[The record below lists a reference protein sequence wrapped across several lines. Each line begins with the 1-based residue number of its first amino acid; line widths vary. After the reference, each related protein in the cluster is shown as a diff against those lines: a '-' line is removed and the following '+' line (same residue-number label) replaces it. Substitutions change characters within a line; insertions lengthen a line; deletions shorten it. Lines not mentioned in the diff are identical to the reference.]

1 MAAPTGSLKRRV
13 PVAGILATRPHI
25 TRLLIHL
32 GRYHALAL
40 QIRTDRTENHVAAVA
55 LNVTW
60 QRVKRLFAR
69 KGIVL

>member
-1 MAAPTGSLKRRV
+1 MAAPTGSL
-13 PVAGILATRPHI
+13 
-25 TRLLIHL
+25 
-32 GRYHALAL
+32 
-40 QIRTDRTENHVAAVA
+40 NHVAAVA